1 MIKNVGFLV
10 AAMLFALPD
19 LALADDIEGE
29 IASIDEASQSLTLKD
44 KSVYKLPGE
53 FDYSVIEKGMK
64 VTIVYDVSGDD
75 KMVTDIELAE

>member
-1 MIKNVGFLV
+1 MLKNIGFLI

-19 LALADDIEGE
+19 VALADDIEGE

-75 KMVTDIELAE
+75 KLVTDIELAE